1 MKICG
6 ESLTKNL
13 TNLTSLAALKNSQF
27 NLTGLRVSDCNL
39 TGGTASEYELT
50 ASEYNL
56 TASEYNLTASEYNH
70 LTASEYN
77 LTSLADNLDNLKT
90 CGEQLSDKDLE
101 EIIDY
106 R

>member
-39 TGGTASEYELT
+39 TGGTASEYEP
-50 ASEYNL
+50 

>member
-56 TASEYNLTASEYNH
+56 TASEYNLT
-70 LTASEYN
+70 
-77 LTSLADNLDNLKT
+77 SLADNLDNLKT